1 MELTDNDIKKINNLK
16 IGHYCILSN
25 KQKLRSISCNDYNGK
40 PAGICDAC
48 VLHGI
53 GRCHKIDCITN
64 KCFYV
69 FINKSN
75 VKPIKKENNE

>member
-16 IGHYCILSN
+16 VGHYCILSN
-25 KQKLRSISCNDYNGK
+25 KQKLRCIHSSNYNGEFSI
-40 PAGICDAC
+40 ICHAC
-48 VLHGI
+48 ALHGI
-53 GRCHKIDCITN
+53 RKCYKINCITN